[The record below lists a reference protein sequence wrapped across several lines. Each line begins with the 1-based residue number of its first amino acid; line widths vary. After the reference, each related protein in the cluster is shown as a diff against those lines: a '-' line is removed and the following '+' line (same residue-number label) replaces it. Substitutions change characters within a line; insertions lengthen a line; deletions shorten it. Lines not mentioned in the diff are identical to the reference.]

1 MKWLKRKFRN
11 WLNEEDI
18 YPIAEG
24 RYGNKAI
31 SPVSRSELESPTLNF
46 KVMKAQGGTI
56 VETSRYDHK
65 ADRHYTSLHIIQD
78 SEDMGEQLG
87 KIVTYENLKL

>member
-1 MKWLKRKFRN
+1 MNWLKRKLRN

-18 YPIAEG
+18 YPVEVG
-24 RYGNKAI
+24 RYSNK
-31 SPVSRSELESPTLNF
+31 PVSRAMAELESPTLNF

-65 ADRHYTSLHIIQD
+65 SDRHYTSLHIIQD
-78 SEDMGEQLG
+78 SDDMGEQLG

>member
-1 MKWLKRKFRN
+1 MKWLKRKLRN
-11 WLNEEDI
+11 WLNNEIEDC
-18 YPIAEG
+18 YPVEVG
-24 RYGNKAI
+24 RMSIKRVA
-31 SPVSRSELESPTLNF
+31 SSELESPTLNF

-87 KIVTYENLKL
+87 KIVTYENLKV